1 MSERKAIIVD
11 IDGTMA
17 LMGNR
22 NPYDTGVTLLNDQ
35 PNWPVIDAVR
45 AMWLLGRD
53 VVFLSGRMDTGD
65 CRRWTMKWLQQ
76 YLTYAH
82 SGLFMRADGDYRK
95 DAIVKRELYET
106 HVKPRW
112 EVTHVF
118 DDRDQVVRMWR
129 EELGLPVFQVAYGDF

>member
-11 IDGTMA
+11 IDGTVA
-17 LMGNR
+17 RSNGR
-22 NPYDTGVTLLNDQ
+22 NPHDLSIKLLNDE
-35 PNWPVIDAVR
+35 PNRPVLEAVR

-53 VVFLSGRMDTGD
+53 VVFVSGRMDTGNS
-65 CRRWTMKWLQQ
+65 RYWTMKWLEQ

-106 HVKPRW
+106 HIKPRW

-129 EELGLPVFQVAYGDF
+129 EELELPVFQVAYGDF